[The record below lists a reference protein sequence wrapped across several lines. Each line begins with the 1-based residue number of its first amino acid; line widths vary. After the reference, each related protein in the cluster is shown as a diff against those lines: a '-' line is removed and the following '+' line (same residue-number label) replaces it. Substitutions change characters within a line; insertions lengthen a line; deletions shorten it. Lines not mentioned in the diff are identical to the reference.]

1 MSLRPMMRNDRASA
15 MLGMVVEHDAP
26 GESRVSMTVRDDMLN
41 GFAITHGGLVFT
53 LADTAFA
60 IACNEDERVTVAGGA
75 DITFLKSTTAGQ
87 TLTATAV
94 RRARSGRTGLYDIRV
109 TDETGDLVAEVRGRS
124 ITTDRRPPGT
134 SETPANPARATSAIR
149 ATSAQPAVP
158 AAEDAQMTEDVR
170 AAGCDDATSAVRATS
185 TIRATSAR
193 LAVPAAED
201 AQITETARS
210 ADRRPPCDPD
220 HQRSAALPTTE
231 VSR

>member
-1 MSLRPMMRNDRASA
+1 MMQRDRASA

-60 IACNEDERVTVAGGA
+60 IACNEDDRVTVAGGA

-87 TLTATAV
+87 TLTATAA

-124 ITTDRRPPGT
+124 ITTDRRPPVVSAVPSTGSGT
-134 SETPANPARATSAIR
+134 SA
-149 ATSAQPAVP
+149 
-158 AAEDAQMTEDVR
+158 
-170 AAGCDDATSAVRATS
+170 AAGTSV
-185 TIRATSAR
+185 
-193 LAVPAAED
+193 AAG
-201 AQITETARS
+201 S
-210 ADRRPPCDPD
+210 
-220 HQRSAALPTTE
+220 SAAAGTSVAPVAEPVEASGLRSFSDPERDGALSTTE